1 MTYGTMAAPESNPR
15 ANAASAAGCEV
26 CNGWGSVITFQGRH
40 ELCQACQSPTERE
53 CHDSG

>member
-1 MTYGTMAAPESNPR
+1 MTYTTTAAPESNPR
-15 ANAASAAGCEV
+15 ANVALAVGCEL

-53 CHDSG
+53 CHDSS

>member
-15 ANAASAAGCEV
+15 ANAALAADCEV

-40 ELCQACQSPTERE
+40 ELCQACQSPTEHE
-53 CHDSG
+53 SHDSS

>member
-15 ANAASAAGCEV
+15 ANAALADGCEV
-26 CNGWGSVITFQGRH
+26 CNGWGSVITFQGRY